1 MRTVCGDGIERRG
14 SGEPF
19 GVRSTLDFR
28 REVDR
33 IQLRPDI
40 LVTGSAQGPRL
51 LGRRK
56 GELA

>member
-1 MRTVCGDGIERRG
+1 MRTVCGDGIERWG
-14 SGEPF
+14 IGEQF